1 MKIWYGYGSDH
12 SANLVMIGEFQ
23 TEQDAER
30 VYELINTISENA
42 SSDSAAGVVDNWAQN
57 EQFSEET
64 EKRLR
69 DLQLYYVSP
78 SDIADFAFL
87 DTSIKRQGKELWF
100 RTDDVD
106 IGGFIKLMVNNGAK
120 VQVYSA
126 HAYPETDEE
135 ESQ

>member
-1 MKIWYGYGSDH
+1 MKIWQAHGSDH
-12 SANLVMIGEFQ
+12 SANLVMIGEFK

-30 VYELINTISENA
+30 VYELINSISENA
-42 SSDSAAGVVDNWAQN
+42 SSDSAAGVIDYWTQN

-69 DLQLYYVSP
+69 DLQLHYVSP

-87 DTSIKRQGKELWF
+87 DASIERRGKELRF

-106 IGGFIKLMVNNGAK
+106 IGGFVKLMVNNGAK
-120 VQVYSA
+120 VQIYSA
-126 HAYPETDEE
+126 HNHPETDED
-135 ESQ
+135 

>member
-1 MKIWYGYGSDH
+1 MKVWYGYGSDH
-12 SANLVMIGEFQ
+12 SANLVMIGEFK
-23 TEQDAER
+23 TEKDAER

-42 SSDSAAGVVDNWAQN
+42 SSDSAAGIVDNWAQN

-69 DLQLYYVSP
+69 ELDLHYISP

-87 DTSIKRQGKELWF
+87 DTSIERKGKELRF
-100 RTDDVD
+100 RTDDVE
-106 IGGFIKLMVNNGAK
+106 IGGFIKLMVNSGAK

-126 HAYPETDEE
+126 HEHPDANDE
-135 ESQ
+135 